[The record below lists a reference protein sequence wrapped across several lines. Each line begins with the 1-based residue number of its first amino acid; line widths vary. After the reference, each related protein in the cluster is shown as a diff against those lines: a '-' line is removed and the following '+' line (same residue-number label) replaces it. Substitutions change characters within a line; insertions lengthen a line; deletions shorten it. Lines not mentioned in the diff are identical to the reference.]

1 MGLFGSK
8 ESKEEKQQKKSAE
21 LMAKYG
27 LQNLSSE
34 YQDAVKNISSELA
47 GTGLIEF
54 GATLSGMKSEDQLK
68 VSYLNAL
75 IQQNWI
81 IMRQL
86 DEIANLLKK

>member
-8 ESKEEKQQKKSAE
+8 ESKEEKQQRKAAE

-27 LQNLSSE
+27 LQNLPAE
-34 YQDAVKNISSELA
+34 YQDAVKDISSKLA

-54 GATLSGMKSEDQLK
+54 GSTLSGMKSEDELK
-68 VSYLNAL
+68 IYYLNAL

-86 DEIANLLKK
+86 DEIVKALKK

>member
-1 MGLFGSK
+1 MALFGSK
-8 ESKEEKQQKKSAE
+8 ESKEEKQQRKSAE

-34 YQDAVKNISSELA
+34 YQDAVKNISNELA
-47 GTGLIEF
+47 GTGLIEL
-54 GATLSGMKSEDQLK
+54 GATLSGMKSEEQLK

>member
-1 MGLFGSK
+1 MALFGSK
-8 ESKEEKQQKKSAE
+8 ETKEEKQQRKAAA

-34 YQDAVKNISSELA
+34 YQDAVKDISTELA

-54 GATLSGMKSEDQLK
+54 GATLSGMKSEEQLK

-86 DEIANLLKK
+86 DEISKLLQK

>member
-1 MGLFGSK
+1 MALFGSK
-8 ESKEEKQQKKSAE
+8 ESKEEKQQRKAAE

-34 YQDAVKNISSELA
+34 YQDAVNNISNELA
-47 GTGLIEF
+47 GTGLIEL
-54 GATLSGMKSEDQLK
+54 GATLSGMKSEEQLK